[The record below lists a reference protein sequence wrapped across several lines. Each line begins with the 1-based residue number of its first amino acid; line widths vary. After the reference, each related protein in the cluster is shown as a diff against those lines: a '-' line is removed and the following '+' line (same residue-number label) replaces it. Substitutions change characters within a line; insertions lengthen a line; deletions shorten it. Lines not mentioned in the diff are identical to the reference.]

1 MTDCTFTELGL
12 AEPLQRALTGR
23 GHVVPTPIQ
32 AGAIPKLLAHR
43 DLLGIAQTGTGK
55 TGAFA
60 LPILHH
66 LSQGAAPHATSADP
80 TANANIDPKANPRDE
95 NDSAAQQG
103 RGLGRGR
110 NRGRGQG
117 NRNGAPHA
125 SQSQDSKF
133 QGGRGRRSNAP
144 GRPRALI
151 LAPTRELAIQI
162 GEEFAAYALHLR
174 LRQTVIFGGVSQH
187 RQVIALSR
195 GIDIVVATPGRLLD
209 LLNQGHIVLD
219 GVEHLVLDEAD
230 RMLDMG
236 FVRDVR
242 KIVAKTPRARQSLL
256 FSATMPGEIAN
267 LSGELLDDPVR
278 VEVTP
283 QATPIELIEQTVHYV
298 GDGGK
303 LRLLTEILED
313 PAMSRVIVFTR
324 TKHRANRVAQ
334 TLEKCRISAEAI
346 HGNKSQ
352 GARQRALKRFRAGEC
367 RVLVATDIA
376 ARGIDVEG
384 VSHVINF
391 EIPNEP
397 ESYVHRV
404 GRTARAGASGVALSF
419 CDSSEVA
426 YLRDIERLIRRE
438 LTKIGDAP
446 AATAPPKQ
454 GNGRGNGRGNG
465 QGRPRSGKPGN
476 GNPGNRGGA
485 GKPGGRSRSRR
496 RPAAPGRGR
505 FKQAA

>member
-1 MTDCTFTELGL
+1 MTDCTFDELGL
-12 AEPLQRALTGR
+12 AEPLQRALKGR

-32 AGAIPKLLAHR
+32 AGAIPKLLSRR

-66 LSQGAAPHATSADP
+66 LSTSSGPPANGEASGQTSEQTSAPPADEDP
-80 TANANIDPKANPRDE
+80 DE
-95 NDSAAQQG
+95 FRG
-103 RGLGRGR
+103 RGVGRGR
-110 NRGRGQG
+110 NRGQG
-117 NRNGAPHA
+117 NRHRKG
-125 SQSQDSKF
+125 QSQNSN
-133 QGGRGRRSNAP
+133 GRRSNNQ

-162 GEEFAAYALHLR
+162 GEEFRAYATHLR
-174 LRQTVIFGGVSQH
+174 TRQTVIFGGVSQH

-195 GIDIVVATPGRLLD
+195 GVDIVIATPGRLLD

-219 GVEHLVLDEAD
+219 GVEFLVLDEAD

-242 KIVAKTPRARQSLL
+242 KIVAKTPSTRQSLL
-256 FSATMPGEIAN
+256 FSATMPAEIAR
-267 LSGELLDDPVR
+267 LSGDLLHDPVR

-283 QATPIELIEQTVHYV
+283 QATPIERIEQSVHFV
-298 GDGGK
+298 DSGAK
-303 LRLLTEILED
+303 LRLLTDILD
-313 PAMSRVIVFTR
+313 DQDMSRVLIFTR

-334 TLEKCRISAEAI
+334 TLEKQNIPAEVI

-352 GARQRALKRFRAGEC
+352 GARQRALKSFKSGKC
-367 RVLVATDIA
+367 RILVATDIA

-384 VSHVINF
+384 ISHVVNF

-404 GRTARAGASGVALSF
+404 GRTARAGASGVAISF
-419 CDSSEVA
+419 CDGTEVA
-426 YLRDIERLIRRE
+426 YLRDIERLIGCT

-446 AATAPPKQ
+446 AAIAPAKRGNNRNQPRGKAAGNRGGNRT
-454 GNGRGNGRGNG
+454 GNGA
-465 QGRPRSGKPGN
+465 GKPG
-476 GNPGNRGGA
+476 GAGGA
-485 GKPGGRSRSRR
+485 GKPGGRSHSRR
-496 RPAAPGRGR
+496 RPSPGGRSR